1 MNLSK
6 IVSAEHDLRVRA
18 WYSENGIATGAYTK
32 KDTTAY
38 WLVDL
43 TQKKGDDHLTIQLNS
58 DRIKEQNVNVEFLD
72 RIGKKIVGQKI
83 YVLAGYREDD
93 NGSDVD
99 DPELCKTQ
107 AEAVESMADSVLDFI
122 ASHVEV
128 DDDTVCMEYFQDVG
142 IFDPDNFDDEFKSKI
157 KDDKVAIA
165 DIRSYIIRKFDVCAY
180 VETASCDREFIDLR
194 IYEKSF

>member
-18 WYSENGIATGAYTK
+18 WYSENGIALGSYTK

-38 WLVDL
+38 WLIDL
-43 TQKKGDDHLTIQLNS
+43 TQNKGEDHLTIQLNS

-93 NGSDVD
+93 TGSDTD
-99 DPELCKTQ
+99 EPELCKTQ
-107 AEAVESMADSVLDFI
+107 AEAVEAMADSVIGFI
-122 ASHVEV
+122 CDHVDV
-128 DDDTVCMEYFQDVG
+128 VDDTVSLDDFHEVG
-142 IFDPDNFDDEFKSKI
+142 IFYPDSFDDEFKSKI
-157 KDDKVAIA
+157 KDDTVAIA
-165 DIRSYIIRKFDVCAY
+165 DIRSYIIRAFDICAY
-180 VETASCDREFIDLR
+180 VETSSCDREFIDLK

>member
-18 WYSENGIATGAYTK
+18 WYSENGIAAGAYTK

-43 TQKKGDDHLTIQLNS
+43 TQKKGEDHLTIQLNS

-72 RIGKKIVGQKI
+72 RIGKKVVGQKI

-93 NGSDVD
+93 NGSDTD
-99 DPELCKTQ
+99 EPELCKTQ
-107 AEAVESMADSVLDFI
+107 AEAVESMADSVIDFI
-122 ASHVEV
+122 TSHGDVT
-128 DDDTVCMEYFQDVG
+128 DDTVALDDFQEVG
-142 IFDPDNFDDEFKSKI
+142 IFYPDNFDDEFKSKI
-157 KDDKVAIA
+157 KDDAVAIN
-165 DIRSYIIRKFDVCAY
+165 DIRSYIIRAFDVSAY
-180 VETASCDREFIDLR
+180 VETSSLHREFIDLR
-194 IYEKSF
+194 IYEKTF